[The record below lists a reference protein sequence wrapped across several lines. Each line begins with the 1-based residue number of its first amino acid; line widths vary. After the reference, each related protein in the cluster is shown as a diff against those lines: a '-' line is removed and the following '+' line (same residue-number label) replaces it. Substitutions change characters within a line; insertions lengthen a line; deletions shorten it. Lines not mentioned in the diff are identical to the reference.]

1 MRNRSGENS
10 SEKVGEN
17 AKSPDRRAFLKAA
30 GLAGAALVLGR
41 PDSLAQN
48 PAPERIA
55 TNVADVL
62 KIPRTRLS
70 LPGLFPGR
78 VVEARAADLPVA
90 GGRSG
95 TKQVSL
101 LFEKGLEALTGRS
114 ADASFGLF
122 FSPDDVVGIKVN
134 PVGAGLISTRPETVE
149 TVIAWL
155 ARNGL
160 PKSNI
165 VIWDRFDYM
174 LKDAGFTQERF
185 PGVAI
190 EGLQTMD
197 EAAAEGK
204 KADHSGWRLPDGTH
218 VSAGRFDPDRYY
230 WADVEAEK
238 DDATLNQHVF
248 TGRHSYFG
256 KLVTSRLTK
265 IINIPVFKNC
275 GNGISMAT
283 KNIAYGSI
291 CNTGR
296 LHKPLFFDVCVEVP
310 AFPEIRDKLVLNVTD
325 GLNAQYDGG
334 PEAAA
339 AFIWPM
345 NTLFVG
351 TDPFAMDS
359 VCHGIMV
366 AKRKAMGV
374 TVNEHPRFTEYF
386 RYAERLGLGVTDPGR
401 RDHVRVEA

>member
-1 MRNRSGENS
+1 MRNAPVERTAEDSNGC
-10 SEKVGEN
+10 
-17 AKSPDRRAFLKAA
+17 DRRSFLKAA
-30 GLAGAALVLGR
+30 GIAGAALVLGR
-41 PDSLAQN
+41 PDSRAQN

-55 TNVADVL
+55 TNVADAL
-62 KIPRTRLS
+62 NIPRTRFS

-78 VVEARAADLPVA
+78 VVEARAADVIA
-90 GGRSG
+90 GGRSD
-95 TKQVSL
+95 TAQVRL

-149 TVIAWL
+149 AVIAWL

-174 LKDAGFTQERF
+174 LADAGFTPERF
-185 PGVAI
+185 PGVSI

-204 KADHSGWRLPDGTH
+204 SADNSRWRGPDGKH

-238 DDATLNQHVF
+238 DNATLNQHVF
-248 TGRHSYFG
+248 NGRHSFFG

-283 KNIAYGSI
+283 KNLAYGSI

-296 LHKPLFFDVCVEVP
+296 LHKPLFFDVCVEVL

-325 GLNAQYDGG
+325 GLKGQYDGG
-334 PEAAA
+334 PSAAA
-339 AFIWPM
+339 QFIWPF
-345 NTLFVG
+345 NTLFLG
-351 TDPFAMDS
+351 TDPFTMDS
-359 VCHGIMV
+359 VCHGIMI

-374 TVNEHPRFTEYF
+374 AVNEHPRFTDYF
-386 RYAERLGLGVTDPGR
+386 RYAERLGLGVTGPQKVQHIR
-401 RDHVRVEA
+401 LES